1 MDTNPHNLPNLFKQ
15 LGLPGQ
21 ATDID
26 AFIATHR
33 LPQGTALADAAF
45 WTPEQAAFLK
55 QSLADDS
62 DWSEVV
68 DELATRLS

>member
-21 ATDID
+21 AADID

-33 LPQGTALADAAF
+33 LPQGTALVDAAF
-45 WTPEQAAFLK
+45 WTPGQAAFLK